1 MSGGDPSIQPLIAF
15 NELNMTKEEARIN
28 NQVMYTGKDDQK
40 KTRLYASLFN
50 KTYISVNSTYFD
62 GKNVRWD
69 MVSPWA

>member
-15 NELNMTKEEARIN
+15 NELNMTREEAKIN
-28 NQVMYTGKDDQK
+28 TQVMYTGKDDQK

-50 KTYISVNSTYFD
+50 KTYIAVNSTYFD